1 MKAGV
6 DLGGTKIQ
14 AVVVAKEPMPSV
26 SKKLVTAPRPIASGL
41 GRVSPRFEAVPRRTM
56 VKAMPSAAS
65 ATSKTVIV
73 T

>member
-1 MKAGV
+1 MK
-6 DLGGTKIQ
+6 LSGTMCRNLIH

-26 SKKLVTAPRPIASGL
+26 SKKLVTAPRPMASAL
-41 GRVSPRFEAVPRRTM
+41 GCVSPRFAAVRMRTM

-65 ATSKTVIV
+65 AASKTVIV